1 MSTPIWKQPGT
12 LAEQFWKNGKLDFP
26 VYDMH
31 GHMGSHY
38 AIHFYRHTPELMAEH
53 LRKAG
58 VKHLAFSHH
67 HVIMGNMRNAA
78 VAEICKRF
86 PDLYR
91 MYVGIVPAFPE
102 NIKEDLAMFDQWTP
116 YAIGLKFLPDYY
128 RIPVTDKRW
137 EPALKFADERK
148 LPILVHT
155 WGSSQYD
162 GGPVMLEV
170 AQKYPNA
177 KFFLGHSLYGNWE
190 YAERLVKE
198 TNNNVWL
205 ELTAIPGERKNIE
218 MLVEKVGSE
227 RILFGTDL
235 PWFDEFQ
242 GIGGVLSADISDDDK
257 RNILCRNAETI
268 LGKDW

>member
-1 MSTPIWKQPGT
+1 
-12 LAEQFWKNGKLDFP
+12 
-26 VYDMH
+26 
-31 GHMGSHY
+31 
-38 AIHFYRHTPELMAEH
+38 
-53 LRKAG
+53 
-58 VKHLAFSHH
+58 
-67 HVIMGNMRNAA
+67 
-78 VAEICKRF
+78 
-86 PDLYR
+86 
-91 MYVGIVPAFPE
+91 
-102 NIKEDLAMFDQWTP
+102 
-116 YAIGLKFLPDYY
+116 
-128 RIPVTDKRW
+128 
-137 EPALKFADERK
+137 
-148 LPILVHT
+148 
-155 WGSSQYD
+155 
-162 GGPVMLEV
+162 MLEV